1 MVNVRVRDEGGTHRE
16 DAHTPLS
23 IQRSMERL
31 IGAVE
36 ELISLTQKAYPAGL
50 LRLYKHDLAEAARAV
65 RDRAAK
71 KRVLRR
77 SILKKLR
84 LLPENP
90 VAAWEADDGLETLAI
105 WDAGIA
111 PSAGTDQ
118 GIGRSMRTS
127 RSTSTGPSPA
137 TNRHADTGQGIDT
150 GWQAGT
156 GWEAGT
162 GWGAVAAREA
172 DSDWVPGPDWSN
184 GATWAAGT
192 GWDAGMDWGAD
203 PGWELD
209 TVPDR
214 VRRPVRRRPRP
225 AAGQRPQRPR
235 TGTSTGVALG
245 RTASGRPASGRG
257 TAGQVQ
263 QPRARTRVP
272 EQPVTRR
279 PPQSNRSTFV
289 RREAP
294 RI

>member
-90 VAAWEADDGLETLAI
+90 VAAWEADDGVEAGVG
-105 WDAGIA
+105 WDAGSIMA
-111 PSAGTDQ
+111 SGNGQRTGTVQSTGTGRRAGTRRGADVGRGAGTD
-118 GIGRSMRTS
+118 RD
-127 RSTSTGPSPA
+127 A
-137 TNRHADTGQGIDT
+137 VA
-150 GWQAGT
+150 
-156 GWEAGT
+156 
-162 GWGAVAAREA
+162 GWGAVSAWETDAAW
-172 DSDWVPGPDWSN
+172 DSDAAWEAGAGWSAEHDWV
-184 GATWAAGT
+184 AAGWGAGP
-192 GWDAGMDWGAD
+192 GWD
-203 PGWELD
+203 LD

-214 VRRPVRRRPRP
+214 VRRPVRRRSRP
-225 AAGQRPQRPR
+225 ASPPVQRPR
-235 TGTSTGVALG
+235 TVGAAGTTSSRA
-245 RTASGRPASGRG
+245 PASGRG